1 MTALSDQCQQV
12 IWRGMPSPISINI
25 KNLCTGLFAPN
36 RRIWLA
42 RGLLAHKI
50 LLAIHH
56 PWLALAGVGRLFAT
70 LALGQMMAFSCH
82 YP

>member
-12 IWRGMPSPISINI
+12 IWRGMPPPISIKI
-25 KNLCTGLFAPN
+25 KNLYTGLFAPN
-36 RRIWLA
+36 HRIWLA

-50 LLAIHH
+50 PAAIHQI
-56 PWLALAGVGRLFAT
+56 WSALAGAGRPFAN
-70 LALGQMMAFSCH
+70 LPLGQMMAFSCH